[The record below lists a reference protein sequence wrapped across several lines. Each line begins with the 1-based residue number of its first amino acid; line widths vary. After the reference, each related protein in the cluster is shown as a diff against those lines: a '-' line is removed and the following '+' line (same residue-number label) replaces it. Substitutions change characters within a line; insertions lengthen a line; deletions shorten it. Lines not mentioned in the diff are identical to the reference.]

1 MSRGF
6 GWDVAF
12 FAAKTVD
19 KMNKVIRMSAYDL
32 FSAIVLETPVDKGVL
47 RNNWFASIGEPS
59 LETTKH
65 GAPTGAA
72 TNNRINEVLKRVKLD
87 DIIYLSNNL
96 AYAMPIEFDGHSGKA
111 PNGMVRVNTVR
122 WETIVANNVRKF
134 NK

>member
-12 FAAKTVD
+12 FTAKTVD

-47 RNNWFASIGEPS
+47 RNNWFATIGS
-59 LETTKH
+59 HSTETTKR

-72 TNNRINEVLKRVKLD
+72 TNNSINEVLKRVKLD

-96 AYAMPIEFDGHSGKA
+96 AYAIPIEYDGHSGKA